1 MSLGEKGGSGGK
13 QGGVEG
19 QKSVLGMYCMREEFM
34 LNTHY
39 NNLFLL
45 FFMFLKNY

>member
-1 MSLGEKGGSGGK
+1 M
-13 QGGVEG
+13 EG
-19 QKSVLGMYCMREEFM
+19 QKSVLGMYCVREEFM

-45 FFMFLKNY
+45 LFMFCKKLLIINYQKENVY